1 MRAQKIE
8 ELLETIFTERES
20 GRDGAASILAHTNER
35 HAEGKCTA
43 DFAELAREGL
53 VSVVEGDR
61 VSLTPAGDSRAAFVV
76 RRHRLAER
84 LFTDLLALPA
94 GQVEQQACELE
105 HVLSAEA
112 TDSVC
117 ALLGHPASCPHGK
130 PIPRGPCCREGGAAR
145 PVASLAQLA
154 EGARARVVFLV
165 SREPGRVSRL
175 LPFGIAPGTELRLRQ
190 RAPAFVIE
198 VGETTLALEASVA
211 REVFVQPL

>member
-1 MRAQKIE
+1 MRPQKLE
-8 ELLETIFTERES
+8 ELLETIFTEREC
-20 GRDGAASILAHTNER
+20 GRDDAASILAHTNER

-43 DFAELAREGL
+43 DFAVLAFEGL
-53 VSVVEGDR
+53 VSLSLDR
-61 VSLTPAGDSRAAFVV
+61 VSLTQAGEVRAAFVV

-84 LFTDLLALPA
+84 LYTDLLDLAPD
-94 GQVEQQACELE
+94 QIEQQACELE

-117 ALLGHPASCPHGK
+117 ALLGHPALCPHGK
-130 PIPRGPCCREGGAAR
+130 KIPRGACCDLSEIAH
-145 PVASLAQLA
+145 PVVPLSQLA
-154 EGARARVVFLV
+154 DGARARIAFLA
-165 SREPGRVSRL
+165 SRTPGRVSRL
-175 LPFGIAPGTELRLRQ
+175 LPFGIAPGSELRLRQ